1 MRLWV
6 RHATVKWIA
15 AGTMSHSREAPRQ
28 GWIERHKERLSGN
41 RALLSGH
48 HRGPEWRI
56 ITDATRTLTSL
67 TVYSSGASTLTTH
80 PGSTR
85 CSFSTLNPA
94 TFYSFSSTEMLF
106 CLLAWWSS
114 SIPLLFQIKA
124 GCVSANVW
132 EVQHSPYA
140 EGGQLHFSQNLACLT
155 LSFKRDG
162 RDVRVLTSLHH

>member
-1 MRLWV
+1 M

-15 AGTMSHSREAPRQ
+15 AGTMSHSREALRQ

-56 ITDATRTLTSL
+56 ITEELYATHTLTSL
-67 TVYSSGASTLTTH
+67 TFYSSGASTLTTH

-85 CSFSTLNPA
+85 CSFSALNPA

-106 CLLAWWSS
+106 LFIGLVKQLYSS
-114 SIPLLFQIKA
+114 L
-124 GCVSANVW
+124 VSN
-132 EVQHSPYA
+132 
-140 EGGQLHFSQNLACLT
+140 
-155 LSFKRDG
+155 
-162 RDVRVLTSLHH
+162 